1 MEGVPEV
8 ERLMLQ
14 SQTAPNLEALKEIAG
29 SMNPD
34 TVNGLADAAGISKV
48 STFIIVWDQKV

>member
-1 MEGVPEV
+1 MGGVPEV

-14 SQTAPNLEALKEIAG
+14 SKTAPNLDALKEVAK

-34 TVNGLADAAGISKV
+34 TVNGLADAAGVSKV
-48 STFIIVWDQKV
+48 STFILVWE